1 MSTSHREWPSVSP
14 RVTRM
19 PDVVQGAVQ
28 LADEDE
34 HEDWRSA
41 LEFLR
46 TYTQVPG
53 NLLANRVLGLH
64 LKYDRRS
71 LLLSSK
77 MLSSALQ
84 IRGVQVWFGA
94 LGLAAL
100 ALAVNG
106 AVRSPNS
113 QLLANRSDPSLTRAR
128 STSVRFE
135 ASDAMSE
142 MEKRMDSAEQ
152 AAQTRSYSFGLLLN
166 GCPLSTSNATISFEG
181 AAQVFTFSEPIEY
194 NGLFVSKSAR
204 ACAGNLT
211 HTFSDSLTFRVSGS
225 CDGGA
230 YVPIAISGQCG
241 WQREVMSRSHARAC
255 ALVRELII
263 TLMRYAGQH
272 ISCFCF
278 HRNEGTETRKMYV

>member
-1 MSTSHREWPSVSP
+1 
-14 RVTRM
+14 M

-53 NLLANRVLGLH
+53 NMLANRVLELH
-64 LKYDRRS
+64 RKYDRRS

-84 IRGVQVWFGA
+84 IRGVQVWFGVI
-94 LGLAAL
+94 GLAAL

-135 ASDAMSE
+135 ASDALSNLVASL
-142 MEKRMDSAEQ
+142 DSAAQ
-152 AAQTRSYSFGLLLN
+152 AAQTRSYSFGLLLD
-166 GCPLSTSNATISFEG
+166 GCPLNTSNATISFEG
-181 AAQVFTFSEPIEY
+181 GAQVFTFSEPIEY

-211 HTFSDSLTFRVSGS
+211 HIVSDSVTFRVSGS
-225 CDGGA
+225 CDGGV

-241 WQREVMSRSHARAC
+241 WQCEVMSRSHARAR
-255 ALVRELII
+255 ALVRVLII
-263 TLMRYAGQH
+263 TLLRYAGQH
-272 ISCFCF
+272 ISCFCS
-278 HRNEGTETRKMYV
+278 HSNEDTETRKLFV